1 MYQAKE
7 NGFTKGGQPP
17 TKGMIQNMRMN
28 ITAKKMQISQAFTD
42 YVEEKLAAKLDKFF
56 TDDAECKITL
66 TEQKNMIT
74 AEVTVKTANLIFRA
88 EQKATDKTDAFDAAI
103 DRIIRQIRKNKTKV
117 EKQLHNT
124 IKESFDDVVEEQV
137 EFEVVKHKK
146 FILKPMTVDE
156 AILQMNMVGHSFFM
170 FKNAE
175 NGVVNVVYKRDDGN
189 YAVLEPSEN

>member
-1 MYQAKE
+1 
-7 NGFTKGGQPP
+7 
-17 TKGMIQNMRMN
+17 MRMN

-66 TEQKNMIT
+66 TEQKNLIT

-88 EQKATDKTDAFDAAI
+88 EQKAADKTDAFDAAI

-175 NGVVNVVYKRDDGN
+175 NGEVNVVYKRDDGN

>member
-1 MYQAKE
+1 
-7 NGFTKGGQPP
+7 
-17 TKGMIQNMRMN
+17 MRMN

-56 TDDAECKITL
+56 ADDAECKITL
-66 TEQKNMIT
+66 TEQKNLIT

-175 NGVVNVVYKRDDGN
+175 NGEVNVVYKRDDGN

>member
-1 MYQAKE
+1 
-7 NGFTKGGQPP
+7 
-17 TKGMIQNMRMN
+17 MRMN

-42 YVEEKLAAKLDKFF
+42 YVEEKLATKLDKFF
-56 TDDAECKITL
+56 ADDAECKITL

-88 EQKATDKTDAFDAAI
+88 EQKATEKTDAFDAAI

-175 NGVVNVVYKRDDGN
+175 NGEVNVVYKRDDGN

>member
-1 MYQAKE
+1 
-7 NGFTKGGQPP
+7 
-17 TKGMIQNMRMN
+17 MRMN

-42 YVEEKLAAKLDKFF
+42 YVEEKLATKLDKFF

-88 EQKATDKTDAFDAAI
+88 EQKAADKTDAFDAAI

-175 NGVVNVVYKRDDGN
+175 NGEVNVVYKRDDGN

>member
-1 MYQAKE
+1 
-7 NGFTKGGQPP
+7 
-17 TKGMIQNMRMN
+17 MRMN

-42 YVEEKLAAKLDKFF
+42 YVEEKLATKLEKFF

-88 EQKATDKTDAFDAAI
+88 EQKAAEKTDAFDAAI

-137 EFEVVKHKK
+137 DFEVVKHKK
-146 FILKPMTVDE
+146 FLLKPMSVDE
-156 AILQMNMVGHSFFM
+156 AILQMNMIGHSFFM

-175 NGVVNVVYKRDDGN
+175 NGEINVVYKRDDGN

>member
-1 MYQAKE
+1 
-7 NGFTKGGQPP
+7 
-17 TKGMIQNMRMN
+17 MRMN

-42 YVEEKLAAKLDKFF
+42 YVEEKLALKLDRFF

-124 IKESFDDVVEEQV
+124 IKDNFDDIVEEQV
-137 EFEVVKHKK
+137 DFEVVKRKK
-146 FILKPMTVDE
+146 FLLKPMNVDE

-170 FKNAE
+170 FKNDE
-175 NGVVNVVYKRDDGN
+175 NGEVNVVYKRDDGN

>member
-1 MYQAKE
+1 
-7 NGFTKGGQPP
+7 
-17 TKGMIQNMRMN
+17 MRMN
-28 ITAKKMQISQAFTD
+28 ITAKKMQISQAFND
-42 YVEEKLAAKLDKFF
+42 YVEEKLATKLDKFF

-88 EQKATDKTDAFDAAI
+88 EQKAAEKTDAFDAAI

-117 EKQLHNT
+117 EKQLHST

-137 EFEVVKHKK
+137 DFEVVKHKK
-146 FILKPMTVDE
+146 FLLKPMSVDE
-156 AILQMNMVGHSFFM
+156 AILQMNMLGHSFFM

-175 NGVVNVVYKRDDGN
+175 NGEINVVYKRDDGN

>member
-1 MYQAKE
+1 
-7 NGFTKGGQPP
+7 
-17 TKGMIQNMRMN
+17 MRMN

-42 YVEEKLAAKLDKFF
+42 YVEEKLATKLDKFF
-56 TDDAECKITL
+56 ADDAECKITL

-88 EQKATDKTDAFDAAI
+88 EQKAAEKTDAFDAAI

-175 NGVVNVVYKRDDGN
+175 NGEVNVVYKRDDGN

>member
-1 MYQAKE
+1 
-7 NGFTKGGQPP
+7 
-17 TKGMIQNMRMN
+17 MRMN

-42 YVEEKLAAKLDKFF
+42 YVEEKLATKLDKFF
-56 TDDAECKITL
+56 ADDAECKITL

-88 EQKATDKTDAFDAAI
+88 EQKAAEKTDAFDAAI

-124 IKESFDDVVEEQV
+124 INESFDDVVEEQV

-175 NGVVNVVYKRDDGN
+175 NGEVNVVYKRDDGN

>member
-1 MYQAKE
+1 
-7 NGFTKGGQPP
+7 
-17 TKGMIQNMRMN
+17 MRMN

-42 YVEEKLAAKLDKFF
+42 YVEEKLATKLDKFF
-56 TDDAECKITL
+56 ADDAECKITL

-88 EQKATDKTDAFDAAI
+88 EQKAADKTDAFDAAI

-175 NGVVNVVYKRDDGN
+175 NGEVNVVYKRDDGN

>member
-1 MYQAKE
+1 
-7 NGFTKGGQPP
+7 
-17 TKGMIQNMRMN
+17 MRMN

-56 TDDAECKITL
+56 ADDAECKITL

-124 IKESFDDVVEEQV
+124 IKESFEDVVEEQV

-175 NGVVNVVYKRDDGN
+175 NGEVNVVYKRDDGN

>member
-1 MYQAKE
+1 
-7 NGFTKGGQPP
+7 
-17 TKGMIQNMRMN
+17 MRMN
-28 ITAKKMQISQAFTD
+28 ITAKKMQISQAFND

-88 EQKATDKTDAFDAAI
+88 EQKAAEKTDAFDAAI

-117 EKQLHNT
+117 EKQLHST

-137 EFEVVKHKK
+137 DFEVVKHKK
-146 FILKPMTVDE
+146 FLLKPMSVDE
-156 AILQMNMVGHSFFM
+156 AILQMNMLGHSFFM

-175 NGVVNVVYKRDDGN
+175 NGEINVVYKRDDGN

>member
-1 MYQAKE
+1 
-7 NGFTKGGQPP
+7 
-17 TKGMIQNMRMN
+17 MRMN

-56 TDDAECKITL
+56 ADDAECKITL

-175 NGVVNVVYKRDDGN
+175 NGEVNVVYKRDDGN